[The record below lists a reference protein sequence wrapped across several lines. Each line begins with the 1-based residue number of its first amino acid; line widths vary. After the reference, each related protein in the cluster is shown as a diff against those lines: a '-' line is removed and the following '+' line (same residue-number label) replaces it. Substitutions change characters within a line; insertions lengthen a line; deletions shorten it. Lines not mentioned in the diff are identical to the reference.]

1 MYINLKREMNNKRFK
16 RQELAEL
23 LGVNPTDISK
33 RINGQTILKEDEKRL
48 IYEYLAKEKGYE
60 GTKKDLF
67 IIDNTQVNKAD
78 KKEKTQISIILEE
91 LIYEKREKEKV
102 TLKEIASNIGVDVK
116 TLRNWVIGKYEPR
129 GNDVLISIAKYFD
142 VTINY
147 LTGVDDIE
155 APYDC
160 DIDSKKKVKGNDH
173 LENGINEIM
182 KFLNYLGY
190 DFSSMNNKQID
201 DVKND
206 LHYAIIECMHKY
218 DDFRNNELSKYQV
231 ICLNET
237 FEELEELKSMAIHL
251 LKIPSIPSITD
262 SKPDFENKIIDRKDI
277 ENKAKALISY
287 ADDGQKFIKTILSNI
302 EK

>member
-33 RINGQTILKEDEKRL
+33 RINGQTVLKEDEKIL
-48 IYEYLAKEKGYE
+48 IYEYLVKEKGYE

-67 IIDNTQVNKAD
+67 IIDNTQANQAG
-78 KKEKTQISIILEE
+78 KKEKPQISNILEE
-91 LIYEKREKEKV
+91 LIYKKKEKEKV
-102 TLKEIASNIGVDVK
+102 TLKEIASDIGVDVK
-116 TLRNWVIGKYEPR
+116 TLRNWVMGKYEPR

-155 APYDC
+155 APFDC

-201 DVKND
+201 DVKKD

-218 DDFRNNELSKYQV
+218 DAFRNNELSKYQV
-231 ICLNET
+231 IRLNKM
-237 FEELEELKSMAIHL
+237 FEELEKLKSMANHL
-251 LKIPSIPSITD
+251 LKIPSIQSVTD
-262 SKPDFENKIIDRKDI
+262 YKLNIKNKIKDFEDGG
-277 ENKAKALISY
+277 KAIISY
-287 ADDGQKFIKTILSNI
+287 ADDAQKYIKTILSDT